1 MMDHSPS
8 CSRLLMPTE
17 ARVGLGVYEGGILG
31 RIIRRG
37 GACGA
42 DGKSAAESDAQKGL
56 VVMD

>member
-1 MMDHSPS
+1 
-8 CSRLLMPTE
+8 MPTE

-42 DGKSAAESDAQKGL
+42 DGKSAAESDVQKGL